1 MTKDIFGVERF
12 QTAATADQRRRLE
25 RRECD
30 LLATAGTSHGEARV
44 RILNISAGGVG
55 FTIDPILSLKPGDRI
70 TLRHEKLGEL
80 PCLIRWSLHP
90 RYGAEFAFSGKIPA
104 GVSAFYDSL
113 SSGRGKGKTS

>member
-12 QTAATADQRRRLE
+12 HTVATGDQRRRLD

-30 LLATAGTSHGEARV
+30 LQATVGTTHGDARV
-44 RILNISAGGVG
+44 RILNISAGGIG
-55 FTIDPILSLKPGDRI
+55 FTIDPMLALKPGDKI
-70 TLRHEKLGEL
+70 TLRHERLGEI

-104 GVSAFYDSL
+104 GISAFYDSL
-113 SSGRGKGKTS
+113 PAGPEKTG

>member
-12 QTAATADQRRRLE
+12 NAAPVSDQRRRLE

-30 LLATAGTSHGEARV
+30 LQATASTSHGDARV
-44 RILNISAGGVG
+44 RVLNISAGGIG
-55 FTIDPILSLKPGDRI
+55 FAIDPMLTLRPGDRM
-70 TLRHEKLGEL
+70 TLRHEKLGEI

-113 SSGRGKGKTS
+113 PTGPGKTG